1 MTQDSSGPTPTALAG
16 ETADPAA
23 TKPAARAA
31 RRPTAGEVRDYL
43 ISHPGFL
50 AKHPEVLEAAT
61 LPEGPER
68 GDGRVVDLQQVMMSR
83 LRSDNARLKQ
93 FHTEVLGAAR
103 ANLTAQGLV
112 HEAILMLLEAGS
124 LERLIHAITQDL
136 AGVLGIDVV
145 TLCVEA
151 GDLGADRPPIANLF
165 LLPEGTVDHLL
176 GPGRAVHL
184 WGNAEGPQELFGPAA
199 GLVRSQAL
207 ARIDLGEGSPP
218 GLIAL
223 GSREATQYEAN
234 QGAELLG
241 FLALTVE
248 RLIQLWLKHGQ

>member
-1 MTQDSSGPTPTALAG
+1 MTHDLSGPTKS
-16 ETADPAA
+16 DPPGGSGDGAA
-23 TKPAARAA
+23 KPAARAA

-61 LPEGPER
+61 LPGSQ
-68 GDGRVVDLQQVMMSR
+68 DGQDGKVVDLQQVMMTR

-93 FHTEVLGAAR
+93 FQTEVLGAAR

-136 AGVLGIDVV
+136 SGVLGIDVV

-151 GDLGADRPPIANLF
+151 GEPTPDRPAIPNLF
-165 LLPEGTVDHLL
+165 LLPEGTVDRLL
-176 GPGRAVHL
+176 GPGKPVHL
-184 WGNAEGPQELFGPAA
+184 WGNADGPSELFGPAA

-223 GSREATQYEAN
+223 GSREATKYEAN

-241 FLALTVE
+241 FLALAVE
-248 RLIQLWLKHGQ
+248 RLIQQWLKQDH